1 MTLTPWLLEAIILGV
16 AGLSGVAGGVL
27 MGWRHPLLLAGG
39 AIAVTTSVRVFSS
52 LSAWS
57 FGALS
62 LLQELWWGASL
73 TLAIV
78 GGVWALWRAR
88 RAYLLGLSGF
98 AVLTV
103 MSVSIKYLL
112 AWGERHHRDSTSVVE
127 TALMIFQAEV
137 SPLEWPPSVKRGLS
151 FPLLLALGPDERLL
165 AAATP
170 LVFLSLITLVAWLA
184 STVMA
189 GRVPVR
195 WQVTG
200 GVLVGAFSLTVPIF
214 RVALTYLNS
223 HVLMALGLLM
233 MVAGLLLAN
242 RRGGLGPDT
251 MGLLAVGAVVA
262 TTARVEG
269 IVSVAVLLAYLV
281 SAPWLRTLTDRVS
294 SWAVISLSGVTL
306 AWWMEAVDTG
316 IPESYGLTTLTL
328 VTGVFVAGA
337 VAVIPLFD
345 KIRWVVF
352 PLVVAVIG
360 GLLLRIPL
368 FSGDP
373 LQTVMAQFNNVV
385 RGYGGWG
392 VAALALGVSL
402 VLLGW
407 RARSRDYRTLAVF
420 SVVFIFVTLFSK
432 LFDGDGFGGGGLG
445 RDGFYDSV
453 NRMWLHTLGIVAT
466 TMVVG
471 YAEFLRDLFTK
482 RHPDGSKKPALPRY
496 TANTPADS
504 KES

>member
-1 MTLTPWLLEAIILGV
+1 MTITPWVLEAVILSV

-39 AIAVTTSVRVFSS
+39 AIAVATSVRVFSS

-62 LLQELWWGASL
+62 LFQELWWGASL
-73 TLAIV
+73 TLAVV
-78 GGVWALWRAR
+78 GGVWAFWRAR
-88 RAYLLGLSGF
+88 RAYLLGLSVF
-98 AVLTV
+98 AGLTV
-103 MSVSIKYLL
+103 VSISIKYLL

-137 SPLEWPPSVKRGLS
+137 SPLEWSPSVKRGLS

-165 AAATP
+165 ASATP
-170 LVFLSLITLVAWLA
+170 LVFLSLLTLVAWLA

-189 GRVPVR
+189 GRVPIR
-195 WQVTG
+195 WQVTA

-223 HVLMALGLLM
+223 HVLMALGLLI
-233 MVAGLLLAN
+233 MVAGLILAN

-251 MGLLAVGAVVA
+251 MGLLAVGAVVG

-269 IVSVAVLLAYLV
+269 IVSVAVLLAYLI
-281 SAPWLRTLTDRVS
+281 SSRWLRTLTDRVG
-294 SWAVISLSGVTL
+294 SWAVIGLAGVTL
-306 AWWMEAVDTG
+306 AWWMEAVATG
-316 IPESYGLTTLTL
+316 IPASYGLTTLTL

-345 KIRWVVF
+345 RIRWVVF
-352 PLVVAVIG
+352 PLVVAVMG
-360 GLLLRIPL
+360 GLLLRIPI
-368 FSGDP
+368 SSSDP
-373 LQTVMAQFNNVV
+373 LQALMAQFNNVV
-385 RGYGGWG
+385 KGYGGWG
-392 VAALALGVSL
+392 VAALALGASL

-407 RARSRDYRTLAVF
+407 KARSRDYKTFAMF
-420 SVVFIFVTLFSK
+420 SVVFVFVTLFSK

-466 TMVVG
+466 AMVVG

-482 RHPDGSKKPALPRY
+482 RQPDGSKKPTRHRY